1 MKIIVTGGAGFIG
14 SHTVVELIECGYDP
28 VIIDDFRNS
37 EKFVLE
43 QIEGIT
49 SKPIKYYEI
58 DCGNVKEMKRVFK
71 EENPDG
77 IIHFAADKAVNES
90 VNNPLKYYE
99 NNVSNLINLIKVIEE
114 YEIKSFVFSSSCTVY
129 GEPDSIPVKEST
141 ATKAAFSPYGETK
154 QMGEKILLDYFKNK
168 PTCNL
173 SLLRYFNPIGAHH
186 TGEIGELP
194 IGVPNNLV
202 PFIMQTAS
210 GKRNVL
216 TVFGNDYD
224 TPDGYCIRDYIH
236 VVDLAIAHV
245 LTLKYGVEQV
255 HQPLVLNVG
264 TGKGHSV
271 LEVIR
276 TFEEQ
281 TGEKVNF
288 QIGER
293 RAGDVPSIYAD
304 NALITS
310 VLGWKPKYNLGDAL
324 LHAWKWEQRIQQ
336 LMN

>member
-14 SHTVVELIECGYDP
+14 SHTVVQLIECGYDP

-37 EKFVLE
+37 EKFILK

-49 SKPIKYYEI
+49 SKAIKHYEI
-58 DCGNVKEMKRVFK
+58 DCGNIKEMKRVFK
-71 EENPDG
+71 EENPGG

-114 YEIKSFVFSSSCTVY
+114 YDIKSFVFSSSCTVY

-154 QMGEKILLDYFKNK
+154 QMGEKILLDYFKTK
-168 PTCNL
+168 PYCNL
-173 SLLRYFNPIGAHH
+173 SLLRYFNPIGAHSS
-186 TGEIGELP
+186 GKIGELP
-194 IGVPNNLV
+194 LGVPNNLI
-202 PFIMQTAS
+202 PYIMQTAT
-210 GKRNVL
+210 GKRQML

-236 VVDLAIAHV
+236 VVDLAEAHV
-245 LTLKYGVEQV
+245 LTLKYGIERN
-255 HQPLVLNVG
+255 HKPLTLNVG
-264 TGKGHSV
+264 TGKGYSV
-271 LEVIR
+271 LEVIK
-276 TFEEQ
+276 TFEKEI
-281 TGEKVNF
+281 GEKLNF
-288 QIGER
+288 KIGKR

-304 NALITS
+304 NTKIVDL
-310 VLGWKPKYNLGDAL
+310 LKWKPKYSLADAL
-324 LHAWKWEQRIQQ
+324 HHAWKWEKEVQNH
-336 LMN
+336 LN